1 MIDGLLHINN
11 GIFYLIERIEGG
23 SRMGNVIYT
32 SQTVYEIVKE
42 HPEVMEIMK
51 EIGFTDI
58 TKPGMLQTAGR
69 FMTLAKGSQIKNISM
84 DKMKE
89 AFKSRGYELQD

>member
-1 MIDGLLHINN
+1 
-11 GIFYLIERIEGG
+11 
-23 SRMGNVIYT
+23 MGNIIYT

-89 AFKSRGYELQD
+89 AFKRRGYELQD

>member
-1 MIDGLLHINN
+1 MVYFSFPKEI
-11 GIFYLIERIEGG
+11 GG
-23 SRMGNVIYT
+23 SRMGNIIYT

-89 AFKSRGYELQD
+89 AFKRRGYELQD

>member
-1 MIDGLLHINN
+1 
-11 GIFYLIERIEGG
+11 
-23 SRMGNVIYT
+23 MGNIIYT

>member
-1 MIDGLLHINN
+1 
-11 GIFYLIERIEGG
+11 
-23 SRMGNVIYT
+23 MGNVIYT

-89 AFKSRGYELQD
+89 AFKRRGYELQD